1 MKTTTQT
8 KKAAKAPKT
17 VTETN
22 PKAESPEPAPEATG
36 RKTPR
41 LSDALKAEADRI
53 IARRDRKA
61 APKEREPEED
71 LVVFAF
77 RLSPEERE
85 LIHKAAGP
93 ARASKFVRALAV
105 AAACADRKA
114 IDLLLESA
122 KPATA

>member
-1 MKTTTQT
+1 MKTKTQKST
-8 KKAAKAPKT
+8 KAAKAT
-17 VTETN
+17 AETN
-22 PKAESPEPAPEATG
+22 PKAETPAAASEAG
-36 RKTPR
+36 ARKTPH

-53 IARRDRKA
+53 IAKREAKKT
-61 APKEREPEED
+61 PKEKREPEEN

-77 RLSPEERE
+77 RLSLEERE

-122 KPATA
+122 KATA